1 MSVRNEGEEI
11 QMAYEFSLAHLTVLQ
26 CAPPEM
32 VTIASKSGYQFVS
45 LRMTAVTPNE
55 RTYPL
60 MDDRTMMKETRA
72 RMADTGVGVLDIE
85 LARMDPQTEPETYL
99 KFLEAGAEL
108 GARAVIAQLPD
119 PDRARATERFGR
131 LCDLAQP
138 FGLTVDLE
146 FPSWTD
152 TPDLKS
158 AAAVIEAVD
167 KPNAGLLVDTLHF
180 DRSRSKL
187 EDLRNLP
194 REWFHFIHLCDAP
207 KEIPTSTE
215 DIIYTARAG
224 RFFPGEGGLN
234 LREILN
240 GMPRVP
246 YSLEIPNEA
255 LMKELGPEAFAR
267 RAIHAAKRYLEGPP
281 TLKQ

>member
-1 MSVRNEGEEI
+1 MR
-11 QMAYEFSLAHLTVLQ
+11 YEFSLAHLTVLQ
-26 CAPPEM
+26 CSPPEM
-32 VTIASKSGYQFVS
+32 VAIAAKAGYQYVS
-45 LRMTAVTPNE
+45 LRMTAVTATE
-55 RTYPL
+55 KIFPL
-60 MDDRTMMKETRA
+60 MDDRALMKETKA

-131 LCDLAQP
+131 LCDLALP

-152 TPDLKS
+152 TPDLKA

-167 KPNAGLLVDTLHF
+167 KPNAGMLVDTLHF
-180 DRSRSKL
+180 HRSRSRL

-207 KEIPTSTE
+207 KEIPTTTE
-215 DIIYTARAG
+215 EIIYTARAG

-234 LREILN
+234 LGEILAC
-240 GMPRVP
+240 MPTVP

-255 LMKELGPEAFAR
+255 LMKELGPEEFAR
-267 RAIHAAKRYLEGPP
+267 RAIRAAEHC
-281 TLKQ
+281 LKDNPQK

>member
-1 MSVRNEGEEI
+1 MT
-11 QMAYEFSLAHLTVLQ
+11 YEFSLAHLTVLQ
-26 CAPPEM
+26 CSPPEM
-32 VTIASKSGYQFVS
+32 VTIASETGYQFVS
-45 LRMTAVTPNE
+45 LRMTAVTSNE

-60 MDDRTMMKETRA
+60 MDDRAMMKETKA

-85 LARMDPQTEPETYL
+85 LARMDPQTEPESYL

-119 PDRARATERFGR
+119 PDRGRATDRFGR

-146 FPSWTD
+146 FPSWTA
-152 TPDLKS
+152 TPDLK
-158 AAAVIEAVD
+158 AAVAVIQAVN

-180 DRSRSKL
+180 DRSRSRR

-207 KEIPTSTE
+207 KEIPATTDE
-215 DIIYTARAG
+215 IIYTARAG
-224 RFFPGEGGLN
+224 RYFPGEGGLD
-234 LREILN
+234 LRAILDC
-240 GMPRVP
+240 MPTVP
-246 YSLEIPNEA
+246 YSLEIPNET
-255 LMKELGPEAFAR
+255 LMKALGPEEFAR
-267 RAIHAAKRYLEGPP
+267 RAIRAAERYLQAKPKEP
-281 TLKQ
+281 Q

>member
-1 MSVRNEGEEI
+1 
-11 QMAYEFSLAHLTVLQ
+11 MAYEFSLAHLTVLQ
-26 CAPPEM
+26 CSPPEM
-32 VTIASKSGYQFVS
+32 VSIAAKAGYQYVS
-45 LRMTAVTPNE
+45 LRMTAVTANE

-60 MDDRTMMKETRA
+60 MDDRAMMKETKK

-119 PDRARATERFGR
+119 PDRGRATERFDR

-152 TPDLKS
+152 TPDLKA
-158 AAAVIEAVD
+158 AAAVIEAAD

-180 DRSRSKL
+180 DRSRSSL
-187 EDLRNLP
+187 EYLRSLP
-194 REWFHFIHLCDAP
+194 RDWFHFIHLCDAP
-207 KEIPTSTE
+207 AEIPTTTE
-215 DIIYTARAG
+215 EIIYTARAG
-224 RFFPGEGGLN
+224 RFFPGEGGLK
-234 LREILN
+234 LREILAS
-240 GMPRVP
+240 MPTVP

-255 LMKELGPEAFAR
+255 LMKELGPEEFSR
-267 RAIHAAKRYLEGPP
+267 RAIRAAEQYLAGTHE
-281 TLKQ
+281 